1 MSLKFGDDLPGGPA
15 KIAIG
20 VATVLLFIVAVG
32 LGSSGGSD
40 RFLPL
45 LVVAPLYG
53 LFVLWVLVRRQVTL
67 SARESAVVVTR
78 TLFGLRWTRRVGFG
92 AFTGVRCRGLWLRPR
107 GGSPFAGTPEGDA
120 RFIKFDL
127 SLRRRWRAL
136 HLGMLSEADQA
147 EAMAREAARCIGVPA
162 ERRDYVLR
170 ADGLPLWQRGAR
182 SGLG

>member
-1 MSLKFGDDLPGGPA
+1 MSLEFGDDQPGGPA

-45 LVVAPLYG
+45 LAVAPLYG

-120 RFIKFDL
+120 RFMKFDL

>member
-1 MSLKFGDDLPGGPA
+1 MSLEFGDDRPGGPA
-15 KIAIG
+15 KVAIG
-20 VATVLLFIVAVG
+20 VATVLLFIVAAG

-45 LVVAPLYG
+45 LVVVPLYG
-53 LFVLWVLVRRQVTL
+53 LFVLWVLVRRRVTV
-67 SARESAVVVTR
+67 SAPDRAVVVTR
-78 TLFGLRWTRRVGFG
+78 TLCGLRWTRRFGFG

-127 SLRRRWRAL
+127 SLRRRWGAL
-136 HLGMLSEADQA
+136 HLGMLSDVDQA
-147 EAMAREAARCIGVPA
+147 EAMARDAARCIGVPA
-162 ERRDYVLR
+162 ERRDYALR
-170 ADGLPLWQRGAR
+170 ADGLPLWRRGAR